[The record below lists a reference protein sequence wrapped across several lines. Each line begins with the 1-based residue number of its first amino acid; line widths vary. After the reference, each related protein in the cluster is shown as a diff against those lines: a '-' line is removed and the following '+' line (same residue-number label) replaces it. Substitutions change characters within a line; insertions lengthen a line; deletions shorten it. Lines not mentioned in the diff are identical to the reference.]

1 VGENWADRRG
11 ALRGA
16 VLAVLTVLLTAA
28 GHIVG
33 GGGPPD
39 LAVLVVML
47 PPLALVLT
55 AVADRSRSAVG
66 TLAVLGS
73 GQLVLHQLIEA
84 GVSTHGTPTHADG
97 AAAHGGHA
105 MHVAVGFGVTPPSG
119 LAMFL
124 THAAATLAIAAALRF
139 ADRAIAAVGTA
150 LRRVV
155 PRRLTPLSADRP
167 LATLATPGPAVS
179 LRLARALAGDHVRRG
194 PPVRC

>member
-1 VGENWADRRG
+1 M
-11 ALRGA
+11 
-16 VLAVLTVLLTAA
+16 LAVLTVLLTAA
-28 GHIVG
+28 GHVAG
-33 GGGPPD
+33 GGGLPD

-47 PPLALVLT
+47 GPLALVL
-55 AVADRSRSAVG
+55 AALADRSRSAVG
-66 TLAVLGS
+66 ALAVLGG

-84 GVSTHGTPTHADG
+84 LSPAHTPAG
-97 AAAHGGHA
+97 GPAAHGGHA
-105 MHVAVGFGVTPPSG
+105 MHVAVGSGVTPASG

-124 THAAATLAIAAALRF
+124 THAAATLVIAAALRF

-179 LRLARALAGDHVRRG
+179 LRLARALAGTHVRRG